1 MDPNRIDPLK
11 KYVISHIKIPLEIM
25 PDGSYVTLTD
35 YLSMDFSECTELP
48 EMTPE
53 KKTNAMNES
62 NAKLKEMIK
71 NAFKESDLESVTE
84 SFTSVTDSKSAT
96 FDPLRELRLPS
107 RVKDS
112 STSLK
117 NNASLENNVSVD
129 RIIVQYNDIIRKKK
143 RGHNTTFRV
152 ISGNESTNKQRYT
165 LKKREYDKEFFH

>member
-1 MDPNRIDPLK
+1 MDPNRMDPNRMDPNRMDPNRMEPVNIPLK
-11 KYVISHIKIPLEIM
+11 KYVISHVSIPLEIM

-71 NAFKESDLESVTE
+71 NAFKESDLESVT
-84 SFTSVTDSKSAT
+84 
-96 FDPLRELRLPS
+96 

-112 STSLK
+112 STPLENNVSLK
-117 NNASLENNVSVD
+117 NNVSVD

-152 ISGNESTNKQRYT
+152 ISGSESTNKQRYT
-165 LKKREYDKEFFH
+165 LKNREYDKESFH

>member
-1 MDPNRIDPLK
+1 MDQNRIEPNRMDPLK

-71 NAFKESDLESVTE
+71 NAFK
-84 SFTSVTDSKSAT
+84 
-96 FDPLRELRLPS
+96 
-107 RVKDS
+107 DS
-112 STSLK
+112 STPLENNVSLK
-117 NNASLENNVSVD
+117 NNVSVENNVSVD

-152 ISGNESTNKQRYT
+152 ISGSESTNKQRYT
-165 LKKREYDKEFFH
+165 LKKREYDKESFH

>member
-71 NAFKESDLESVTE
+71 NAFKESSTPLENNVSVE
-84 SFTSVTDSKSAT
+84 
-96 FDPLRELRLPS
+96 
-107 RVKDS
+107 
-112 STSLK
+112 
-117 NNASLENNVSVD
+117 NNTSLENNVSVD

-152 ISGNESTNKQRYT
+152 ISGSESTNKQRYT
-165 LKKREYDKEFFH
+165 LKKREYDKESFH

>member
-1 MDPNRIDPLK
+1 MDPNRIEPNQMDPLK

-71 NAFKESDLESVTE
+71 NAFKESSTPLENNV
-84 SFTSVTDSKSAT
+84 
-96 FDPLRELRLPS
+96 
-107 RVKDS
+107 
-112 STSLK
+112 SLK
-117 NNASLENNVSVD
+117 NNVSVENNASLENNVSVD